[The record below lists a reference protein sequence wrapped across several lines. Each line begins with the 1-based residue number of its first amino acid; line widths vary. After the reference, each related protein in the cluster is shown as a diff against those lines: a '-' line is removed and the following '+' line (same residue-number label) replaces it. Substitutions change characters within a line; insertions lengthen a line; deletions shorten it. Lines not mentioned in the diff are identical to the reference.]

1 MVDYTGE
8 RVIPKLMKPSDQLL
22 LEHIARYDFA
32 KPYVSGRV
40 LDIACGSGYGTA
52 RLAKGRNKA
61 LETIIGADV
70 DPEIIEFAHKEY
82 YHPKMS
88 FIVADGRA
96 ADLPDRLGTF
106 DTVISF
112 ETIEHVSDDRQ
123 FFHNLI
129 SLLKPGGTLV
139 LSTPIGRGR
148 SIPSKSPFHYFE
160 LTEEEI
166 RQLVSDGSPDIASS
180 LLYFQNSVALEREK
194 RPDVHY
200 PIAVAV
206 IQKK

>member
-8 RVIPKLMKPSDQLL
+8 RVIPKLMKPSDPML

-52 RLAKGRNKA
+52 RLAKSKNKA
-61 LETIIGADV
+61 LKTIIGADV
-70 DPEIIEFAHKEY
+70 DPEIIEFAQKEY

-88 FIVADGRA
+88 FILADGRS
-96 ADLPDRLGTF
+96 ADLADQLGTF
-106 DTVISF
+106 DTVLSF

-123 FFHNLI
+123 FFNNLLN
-129 SLLKPGGTLV
+129 LLNPGGTLV

-160 LTEEEI
+160 MTEEEI
-166 RQLVSDGSPDIASS
+166 QELVSDDSPDIASS
-180 LLYFQNSVALEREK
+180 LLYYQNSVALEQEK

-206 IQKK
+206 IQKQ